1 MKSFAKHARLIREA
15 THYDTEKT
23 LRKVTRLLA
32 QNGIP
37 HYVCGGFAVQEHGY
51 PRFTIDV
58 DVIVPNVSNA
68 IDLLSFRGFRPN
80 PGSSMTMTD
89 RETKVEIDFLPGGKS
104 VSPGSIAFPMPETVS
119 SEPLILSLETLISLK
134 LSSYLSNPVSRM
146 KDAADVVELIKANQ
160 PPLNLNVDS
169 TVRKEYERIWKTLIS

>member
-1 MKSFAKHARLIREA
+1 MKTFAEHARLIREV
-15 THYDTEKT
+15 THYDTETT

-32 QNGIP
+32 MNGIP

-58 DVIVPNVSNA
+58 DVIVPNVKET
-68 IDLLSFRGFRPN
+68 IELLSLRGFRPN

-104 VSPGSIAFPMPETVS
+104 VSPGSLAFPMPETIS
-119 SEPLILSLETLISLK
+119 SEPLILSLEMLISLK

-146 KDAADVVELIKANQ
+146 KDAADVVELIKANR
-160 PPLNLNVDS
+160 PPLNLNVNN
-169 TVRKEYERIWKTLIS
+169 TVRKEYNRIWKTLLS